1 MIMITPSFSTVS
13 ASTRTPD
20 RLRRD
25 GFTLVELLVVILI
38 IAIMASLITAV
49 IGNSLNSARAAAT
62 RATITKVHRLLEERR
77 QAIARSNLRTEIRV
91 VRKSM
96 AAPELY
102 APQVRP
108 GLNSNDVARIVA
120 FKETMRSQFPQRIKD
135 LSGPDRLFHTSDD
148 SPVLTQLKKLNS
160 SFSADPPAFPPG
172 HLLVTTSSELLYVA
186 LTMGTELGSGGTA
199 IDFNSSEVVDSDSDG
214 LMELVDGWGNPLRF
228 YRWPTD
234 LVLAGANSVPRPVE
248 LLIDG
253 GNAQLWKKDPDDPV
267 GRFKKWLSDSNVNTH
282 WQVRDPVTGFQYYHE
297 PSTFHVPL
305 VVSAGQD
312 GELFLNEPHTNS
324 GYLAMPTTADPTE
337 LSDSIT
343 NRNISIG
350 GN

>member
-13 ASTRTPD
+13 ASTRSPD

-25 GFTLVELLVVILI
+25 GFTLVEILVVILI

-120 FKETMRSQFPQRIKD
+120 FKETMRAHFPQRIKD
-135 LSGPDRLFHTSDD
+135 LSGPDRDFHTSDD
-148 SPVLTQLKKLNS
+148 SPVLTQLKKLNP
-160 SFSADPPAFPPG
+160 SFSANPPAFPSG
-172 HLLVTTSSELLYVA
+172 HTMTTTSSELLYVA

-199 IDFNSSEVVDSDSDG
+199 IDFNSSEVVDSDRDG
-214 LMELVDGWGNPLRF
+214 LMELVDGWGHPLRF

-234 LVLAGANSVPRPVE
+234 LVRAFPNSVPRPVE

-253 GNAQLWKKDPDDPV
+253 GNPQLWNKDPDDPI
-267 GRFKKWLSDSNVNTH
+267 GRFSKWLSNSNVNTH
-282 WQVRDPVTGFQYYHE
+282 GKVQGRFHW

-312 GELFLNEPHTNS
+312 GELFLNEPHTDI
-324 GYLAMPTTADPTE
+324 GEWAMPTTADPTK

>member
-77 QAIARSNLRTEIRV
+77 QAIARMNLRTKIQI
-91 VRKSM
+91 VRRSM
-96 AAPELY
+96 AD
-102 APQVRP
+102 VP
-108 GLNSNDVARIVA
+108 GLNNKDVARIVTL
-120 FKETMRSQFPQRIKD
+120 KELMRAHLPQRLKD
-135 LSGPDRLFHTSDD
+135 LSGPDRAWGTSDD
-148 SPVLTQLKKLNS
+148 SPVLAQLKKLNP
-160 SFSADPPAFPPG
+160 SFRQGPPVFPSQ
-172 HLLVTTSSELLYVA
+172 HTMTTTSSELLYVA
-186 LTMGTELGSGGTA
+186 LTMGSGGTA
-199 IDFNSSEVVDSDSDG
+199 IDFNSSEVVDSDGDG

-228 YRWPTD
+228 YRWPTA
-234 LVLAGANSVPRPVE
+234 LVTEFRNSVPRPVE

-253 GNAQLWKKDPDDPV
+253 GNAQLWNKDPDDPI
-267 GRFKKWLSDSNVNTH
+267 GRFNKWLSNSNVNTH
-282 WQVRDPVTGFQYYHE
+282 GKVQGRFHW

-312 GELFLNEPHTNS
+312 GELFLNEPHTDS
-324 GYLAMPTTADPTE
+324 GYLAMPTTADPTK

>member
-1 MIMITPSFSTVS
+1 MIMITPSFPTVS

-49 IGNSLNSARAAAT
+49 IGNSLNSAQAAAT

-77 QAIARSNLRTEIRV
+77 QAIARRNLRTEIRV
-91 VRKSM
+91 VRNSM

-108 GLNSNDVARIVA
+108 GLNSNEVARIVA
-120 FKETMRSQFPQRIKD
+120 FKETMRAQFPQRIKD
-135 LSGPDRLFHTSDD
+135 LSGPDRRFHTSDD
-148 SPVLTQLKKLNS
+148 SPVLAQLKKLNS
-160 SFSADPPAFPPG
+160 SFSANPPVFPSQ
-172 HLLVTTSSELLYVA
+172 HTMTTTSSELLYVA

-199 IDFNSSEVVDSDSDG
+199 IDFNSSEVVDSDGDG

-234 LVLAGANSVPRPVE
+234 LVKAFPNSVPRPVE

-253 GNAQLWKKDPDDPV
+253 GNAQLWNKDPDDPI
-267 GRFKKWLSDSNVNTH
+267 GRFNKWLSNSDVNTH
-282 WQVRDPVTGFQYYHE
+282 WQVREYYHAL
-297 PSTFHVPL
+297 STFHVPL

-312 GELFLNEPHTNS
+312 GELFLNEPHTDI
-324 GYLAMPTTADPTE
+324 GHLAQPTTLDPTE